1 MNMLEIEFPW
11 PDRALSPNARIH
23 PLAKA
28 RAFKAAKARA
38 FFLTKSALH
47 GNTPKLRDD
56 SRMNLRLVV
65 YPPSRRRR
73 DEDNLLASCKAMFD
87 GIAAAIGIDDS
98 LFHFREQDWR
108 EPTKPGRLSVILDW
122 EAQ

>member
-1 MNMLEIEFPW
+1 MKTLEIELPW
-11 PDRALSPNARIH
+11 PDRALSPNARLH

-38 FFLTKSALH
+38 YVLTKGALH
-47 GNTPKLRDD
+47 GDMPKLRDG

-65 YPPSRRRR
+65 YPASRRRR
-73 DEDNLLASCKAMFD
+73 DEDNLLASCKALLD

-122 EAQ
+122 VAE